1 MEVLVL
7 RLTLSQEAGQER
19 DKPITVPLQQLKHKR
34 LLARISHENLK
45 DVESLVPAKR
55 IARRVAGVSGMY
67 GCADS
72 LGTREEA
79 SNTRSARGKQFG
91 PHWIEAD
98 RSLSKTMVVFKCSG
112 SAMKRVITAKLE
124 RSSNSSESSLSDWRR
139 VT

>member
-72 LGTREEA
+72 LGNRAEVSKTRGACGEA
-79 SNTRSARGKQFG
+79 VRSALDRGRSVSEQDHG
-91 PHWIEAD
+91 SLQVLRLGNEACHH
-98 RSLSKTMVVFKCSG
+98 REVGTVEQ
-112 SAMKRVITAKLE
+112 KL
-124 RSSNSSESSLSDWRR
+124 
-139 VT
+139 

>member
-34 LLARISHENLK
+34 LLARISHENLE

-55 IARRVAGVSGMY
+55 IARRVAGVRGMCGMY

-72 LGTREEA
+72 LGNRAEVSKTRGACGEA
-79 SNTRSARGKQFG
+79 VRSALDRGRSVSEQDHG
-91 PHWIEAD
+91 SLQVLRLGNEACHH
-98 RSLSKTMVVFKCSG
+98 REVGTVEQ
-112 SAMKRVITAKLE
+112 KL
-124 RSSNSSESSLSDWRR
+124 
-139 VT
+139 

>member
-7 RLTLSQEAGQER
+7 RLTMSQEAGQER

-34 LLARISHENLK
+34 LLARISHENLE

-55 IARRVAGVSGMY
+55 IARRVAGVRGMY

-79 SNTRSARGKQFG
+79 SNTRGARGGAVRSALDRGRSVSEQDHG
-91 PHWIEAD
+91 SLQVLRLGNEACHHREVGTIEQQ
-98 RSLSKTMVVFKCSG
+98 L
-112 SAMKRVITAKLE
+112 
-124 RSSNSSESSLSDWRR
+124 
-139 VT
+139 